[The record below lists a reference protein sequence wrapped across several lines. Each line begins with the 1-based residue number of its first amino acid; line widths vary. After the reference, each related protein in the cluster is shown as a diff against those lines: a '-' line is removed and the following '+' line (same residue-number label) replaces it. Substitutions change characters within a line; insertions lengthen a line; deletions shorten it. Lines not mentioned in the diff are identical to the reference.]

1 MLQRQN
7 QTKLAEH
14 TEAHANCN
22 MTEQGYINFIR

>member
-22 MTEQGYINFIR
+22 MTEGYINFIR